1 MPRGRGVLGSVL
13 RANAPRPPCQL
24 GSVFRANGGYRVSLG
39 PLRDLGIRGNTRGP
53 TRATKQEAD
62 RDLAAARERG
72 SRRGVLDY
80 VRGLSRRTPGAA
92 GARPRADADG
102 RPPPPAAEAAEA
114 GRPAAARAPAG
125 EAPAEPQ
132 ARRRLRSKAAAA
144 QGAPARAA
152 TRVDSGRK
160 RARPASGAA
169 SPPEAPPAAG
179 ASADGGGGVAGGARR
194 AGAGGE
200 QEAAAAA
207 SRRQQRTRAGAGG
220 EQEAAAAPA
229 GGSYEHPGRAD
240 WGRVES
246 GISGLLVGLSQTG
259 PPPPCLGPLLS
270 AGADKF
276 DVLHALAMAQSWAHR
291 IRCTRCPSDNEVD
304 VARMLVRM
312 SLDVNL
318 CSDLLDKLVA
328 AKQNCVAS
336 HRPSTEHPLKPFEVV
351 DGKAL
356 RAKLTRLIGL

>member
-1 MPRGRGVLGSVL
+1 MPRGRGRG
-13 RANAPRPPCQL
+13 AAPPCQL
-24 GSVFRANGGYRVSLG
+24 GSVVRHTRGFRVNLG
-39 PLRDLGIRGNTRGP
+39 PLRDLGIRSCTRGP
-53 TRATKQEAD
+53 VRATKQEAN
-62 RDLAAARERG
+62 RDLAKARECG
-72 SRRGVLDY
+72 SRRGVLDF
-80 VRGLSRRTPGAA
+80 VRGLQRRTPGA
-92 GARPRADADG
+92 RWRA
-102 RPPPPAAEAAEA
+102 AAEAAEA
-114 GRPAAARAPAG
+114 GRPVAARAPAG
-125 EAPAEPQ
+125 ETPGEPL
-132 ARRRLRSKAAAA
+132 ARRRLSRK
-144 QGAPARAA
+144 GAPARAA

-169 SPPEAPPAAG
+169 SPPEAPPAEG
-179 ASADGGGGVAGGARR
+179 ASADGGGGVAGGACR

-318 CSDLLDKLVA
+318 CSDLLEKLLA

-351 DGKAL
+351 GGKAL

>member
-1 MPRGRGVLGSVL
+1 MPPKGFIC
-13 RANAPRPPCQL
+13 PPARV
-24 GSVFRANGGYRVSLG
+24 GSVFRHNHHGHRLALPRMKDIGVLWKTY
-39 PLRDLGIRGNTRGP
+39 GP
-53 TRATKQEAD
+53 TRSTKAAAEEDLARARRCESRAAMVEFVRQLARAARPAVAKAPGGCNSQAEIGAPALPPAAAAAERRFRLRGKVSPPLKGRECIGRGAATAA
-62 RDLAAARERG
+62 AAAR
-72 SRRGVLDY
+72 GV
-80 VRGLSRRTPGAA
+80 
-92 GARPRADADG
+92 
-102 RPPPPAAEAAEA
+102 
-114 GRPAAARAPAG
+114 
-125 EAPAEPQ
+125 
-132 ARRRLRSKAAAA
+132 
-144 QGAPARAA
+144 PARAA

-220 EQEAAAAPA
+220 EQEAAPAPA